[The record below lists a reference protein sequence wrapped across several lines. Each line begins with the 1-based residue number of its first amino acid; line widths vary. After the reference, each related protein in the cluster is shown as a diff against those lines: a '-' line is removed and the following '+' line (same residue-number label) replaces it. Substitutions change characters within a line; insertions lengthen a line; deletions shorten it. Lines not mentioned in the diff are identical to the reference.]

1 MSVKITCEQE
11 ENRSCWIRRF
21 CGHVGKKIELKRRE
35 QKRREE
41 EKEERRG
48 VKEWSDHGGR
58 DDVLTISGRR
68 TLYG

>member
-1 MSVKITCEQE
+1 MY
-11 ENRSCWIRRF
+11 
-21 CGHVGKKIELKRRE
+21 GHVGKKIELKRRE

-58 DDVLTISGRR
+58 DDVLTSGRR